1 MKGRTEAFEKC
12 LCQAVKK
19 HLKKKPANRDSEREK
34 SVKKKSARSLALL
47 TAAAMTATT
56 FFGTGIPAVQAAD
69 EWIGDEDLKDNST
82 DAPEKDTVLP
92 STNQYNY
99 QKEELA
105 AFCHFGPNTFNEI
118 EWGEHYGDQK
128 PNEIFRL
135 TEDFDAKTLVNAVK
149 DAGFHKLIVTA
160 KHHDG
165 FCIWDSKWTTYDVAP
180 ENYPESPDVKR
191 DVLAEI
197 SAACTEADIDMGL
210 YLSPWDIHDDSYGY
224 YDAEGNALV
233 GKDGQPLNGKTWEEV
248 EELDVDDYNDYY
260 NNQLEEILSNEKYG
274 NKGHFVEVWM
284 DGAKGSGANAQ
295 NYDFERWFE
304 TIQKYEGKASQKYDS
319 DCMLFGANAYTTVR
333 WIGNENGTADKNTWS
348 KSIVD
353 YKNNTINSNSIGG
366 HTVGFEDG
374 NQWTVPEADARI
386 TSGWFWGTTKA
397 APKSLEALGNMYFSS
412 VGHNATLL
420 LNIPPN
426 NQGTVDDAI
435 LERLAEFGD
444 NIEET
449 FDENFAMAE
458 SAEVKASNVRGKDT
472 AFGPGMTVDGKD
484 DTYWTTDDGT
494 NEGSLLIDLGSAK
507 KFDVVSIEE
516 AIQNG
521 QRINNYKVEYRNG
534 SGEWTLLDEGETI
547 GAKRLIR
554 TGAVTA
560 DQIRITVG
568 TTEDK
573 VPMISEV
580 GVYKASE
587 GFELAAAA
595 PTGMDV
601 IDIED
606 TDTSDG
612 TGFTFTKG
620 TWTKETGSSFVNETN
635 RWANAGAEL
644 TLKFNGTKVYLVGT
658 TDPNH
663 GKATITIDGGTP
675 VQIDTNGT
683 ERATGQIWFS
693 SEDLDDG
700 PHTLTLRVD
709 TKAIGIE
716 AAYVINNGGVGM
728 IGLEADEFT
737 MNEDETMN
745 VKIVRVGGTN
755 GRIKAYLAPN
765 PGSAIQ
771 DDFYTE
777 PVVVTLGNGES
788 ETTVPVITRRN
799 TKKTGTQD
807 FSIELNSP
815 SSGLILGFIDMA
827 TVHILDAESMTKEQL
842 QELVDSADGYAEALY
857 AGDWDAFEDAL
868 ATAEALLAQEKP
880 DALAMGRA
888 YADLRNA
895 MDNLTKRT
903 QFTAEDPVVFP
914 TKQGQTVRAE
924 AELLE
929 LDSSGAAEGKEIRLT
944 EDSSCSNGYCINWFE
959 SGNKMYMYYE
969 APQAGTYEVTFKYA
983 SGRTASNPNKFAISE
998 ANNKVNA
1005 EEQSVTGDGGN
1016 DWQEKTFELEVTE
1029 AGAGVIT
1036 FSTEAGGPKIDYFE
1050 ITPKDIAF
1058 TYDVKVSATAGGTV
1072 TPAGTTSVV
1081 EGGDVEIAITPDSGY
1096 AVSQVLINGTDDVAD
1111 QVVDGKYTVTNVQ
1124 KDTNIDVIF
1133 RFVNYTEENRF
1144 NFPTEVDADAT
1155 VLEAEY
1161 FTLHNSGEGEQWP
1174 LEIAEAA
1181 TGEDGWPSGGK
1192 YINSLNTGDS
1202 ISVPYYAEK
1211 TGTYHV
1217 TMVYKSGST
1226 ANAISWSE
1234 ANGKIT
1240 ADKIDSVPEAEAW
1253 PTNPVRHTTEF
1264 DFVVTTPGAGVL
1276 TIAAGESNGP
1286 MIDKFD
1292 IVLTEETGT
1301 IADKIDLEIAIQAA
1315 ERELAKENTYT
1326 DESKEALLAA
1336 VDAAKAVLN
1345 NADATQAQA
1354 DEQIAALEAAI
1365 DDLAY
1370 ISYAIKTSVEGNV
1383 GGTVTASAESVDRN
1397 GSVDLAVTPALG
1409 YTASSLTVNG
1419 TEASGFYAPNGTYT
1433 ISNITA
1439 DQTVVAT
1446 FEKTGYTEA
1455 EPFEF
1460 PTESETVT
1468 LEAESFTLFN
1478 TNGDTEQWKLGIST
1492 GDWASGGKFV
1502 NSIEPGD
1509 VIKVPYTAKAGTY
1522 LVKATYR
1529 SGSASNQLVW
1539 SSDGKITE
1547 GSVSAGASDS
1557 SVTNTTEEFEVV
1569 VTEDGAGVWTFT
1581 GPSGKSPQLDK
1592 FEIRMKGAEPEPAEE
1607 YTVEA
1612 SVEGGHGTVSVDPEN
1627 GTVAAGGEATITFT
1641 PDEGY
1646 AVGKVTVN
1654 GTEAEVTGN
1663 SYTISNISA
1672 DTTVVVTY
1680 EFDYYTKGAPFC
1692 FPAAVGEK
1700 ETVQAEHFVLHDN
1713 GDGKG
1718 AISESDAEWAEGG
1731 KFVNWFN
1738 TGDSIVLNYYA
1749 QKAGEY
1755 KFTMRYQSG
1764 SDSNAISWSGGKIEA
1779 GSLNSVE
1786 ADDPS
1791 SLQPRTVEFTVN
1803 VTEAGAGQLTI
1814 TAGEQNAPQT
1824 DQFVIE
1830 LVKETG
1836 AAEVDKDALAQAI
1849 TDAEAKAG
1857 QTDVYTADS
1866 IAKLKEAIAAAQAV
1880 YDNPEAS
1887 QADVDAQ
1894 AAALEAAV
1902 EALEEIQV
1910 PETYTITASA
1920 GEGGSIDPSGE
1931 VTVNAGET
1939 QTFTI
1944 TADEGYVIADV
1955 KVNGESVGVVES
1967 YEMDAAGTIEAV
1979 FEAES
1984 TQPDPETPTRE
1995 DLWDALEAAKALLE
2009 QTDKYTEASLAAYQE
2024 VYDTAYLTYESDNA
2038 GADDFAAAIKALE
2051 DGKALLEEKGSET
2064 PDPTPGEDPDKPG
2077 TGGQDKPGAD
2087 TDKPGAGTDKPDK
2100 GSSADKAVQTGDSSS
2115 PILWA
2120 AVLAAACA
2128 AGTAAVRTRTKKTK

>member
-1 MKGRTEAFEKC
+1 M
-12 LCQAVKK
+12 
-19 HLKKKPANRDSEREK
+19 
-34 SVKKKSARSLALL
+34 KKKSARSLALL

-1081 EGGDVEIAITPDSGY
+1081 EGGDVEITVTPDSGY

-1111 QVVDGKYTVTNVQ
+1111 QVVDGKYTVTDVQ

-1144 NFPTEVDADAT
+1144 NFPTVEGEENKVT
-1155 VLEAEY
+1155 LEAENMI
-1161 FTLHNSGEGEQWP
+1161 LHNVGDEPKWFVQVSD
-1174 LEIAEAA
+1174 AEWAN
-1181 TGEDGWPSGGK
+1181 GGK
-1192 YINSLNTGDS
+1192 YVNAMNAGDTAQLY
-1202 ISVPYYAEK
+1202 YYAEK
-1211 TGTYHV
+1211 TGTYEA
-1217 TMVYKSGST
+1217 TLQYRSGDKNNSMT
-1226 ANAISWSE
+1226 WAE
-1234 ANGKIT
+1234 ADGKIQSGELESVEGEENAT
-1240 ADKIDSVPEAEAW
+1240 TTHTVKLIWTVDK
-1253 PTNPVRHTTEF
+1253 
-1264 DFVVTTPGAGVL
+1264 PGAGVL
-1276 TIAAGESNGP
+1276 TFTAGEKNAP
-1286 MIDKFD
+1286 QLDKFD
-1292 IVLTEETGT
+1292 IVLTKETGT

-1326 DESKEALLAA
+1326 DGSKHALQAV
-1336 VDAAKAVLN
+1336 VDAAKGVLN
-1345 NADATQAQA
+1345 NEAATQAQA
-1354 DEQIAALEAAI
+1354 DEQVAALEEAM
-1365 DDLAY
+1365 DGLTY
-1370 ISYAIKTSVEGNV
+1370 ISYAITTSVAGNV
-1383 GGTVTASAESVDRN
+1383 GGTVTASAATVDRN
-1397 GSVDLAVTPALG
+1397 GSVSLTVTPALG

-1439 DQTVVAT
+1439 NQEVVAT
-1446 FEKTGYTEA
+1446 FEKTGYTE
-1455 EPFEF
+1455 EDPFEF
-1460 PTESETVT
+1460 PTGSDAVT

-1569 VTEDGAGVWTFT
+1569 VTKDGAGVWIFT

-1592 FEIRMKGAEPEPAEE
+1592 FEIRLKGAEPEPAEE

-1627 GTVAAGGEATITFT
+1627 GTVAAGGEATVTFT

-1654 GTEAEVTGN
+1654 GTEVQVTGN
-1663 SYTISNISA
+1663 SYTISDIAENK
-1672 DTTVVVTY
+1672 TVIVTY
-1680 EFDYYTKGAPFC
+1680 VLDYYTADAPFD

-1700 ETVQAEHFVLHDN
+1700 KTVQAEHFVLHDN

-1786 ADDPS
+1786 ADNPS

-1830 LVKETG
+1830 LVEETG
-1836 AAEVDKDALAQAI
+1836 EAEVNKDALAQAI

-1880 YDNPEAS
+1880 YDNGAATQ
-1887 QADVDAQ
+1887 QAVDEQ
-1894 AAALEAAV
+1894 V
-1902 EALEEIQV
+1902 EILNNFQLVEIPAYKV
-1910 PETYTITASA
+1910 TYTA
-1920 GEGGSIDPSGE
+1920 GQDGSLEISGDDLQDDGTVKEGGSVSYTAKADNTFVIDTL
-1931 VTVNAGET
+1931 TVNGQAVAEAEGKTEYAGT
-1939 QTFTI
+1939 VTDI
-1944 TADEGYVIADV
+1944 KADV
-1955 KVNGESVGVVES
+1955 EISV
-1967 YEMDAAGTIEAV
+1967 T
-1979 FEAES
+1979 FRAES
-1984 TQPDPETPTRE
+1984 TQPDPE
-1995 DLWDALEAAKALLE
+1995 D
-2009 QTDKYTEASLAAYQE
+2009 
-2024 VYDTAYLTYESDNA
+2024 
-2038 GADDFAAAIKALE
+2038 
-2051 DGKALLEEKGSET
+2051 

-2128 AGTAAVRTRTKKTK
+2128 AGAAAVRTRTKKTK

>member
-1 MKGRTEAFEKC
+1 M
-12 LCQAVKK
+12 
-19 HLKKKPANRDSEREK
+19 
-34 SVKKKSARSLALL
+34 KKKSARSLALL

-118 EWGEHYGDQK
+118 EWGEHYGDKK

-353 YKNNTINSNSIGG
+353 YKNNTINSNSTGG

-435 LERLAEFGD
+435 LDRLAEFGD

-458 SAEVKASNVRGKDT
+458 TAEVKASNVRGKDT
-472 AFGPGMTVDGKD
+472 AFGPGMTVDGED

-580 GVYKASE
+580 GVFKASE

-612 TGFTFTKG
+612 TGFTFTNG

-663 GKATITIDGGTP
+663 GKATITIDDGP
-675 VQIDTNGT
+675 SVQVDTNGT

-914 TKQGQTVRAE
+914 TKRGQTVKAE

-929 LDSSGAAEGKEIRLT
+929 RDSSGAAEGKEIRLT

-1397 GSVDLAVTPALG
+1397 GSVDIAVTPALG

-1680 EFDYYTKGAPFC
+1680 EFDYYTKGAPFY

-1920 GEGGSIDPSGE
+1920 GVGGSINPSGE
-1931 VTVNAGET
+1931 VKVKAGET

-1967 YEMDAAGTIEAV
+1967 YEMDVAGTIEAV
-1979 FEAES
+1979 FEAKS

>member
-1 MKGRTEAFEKC
+1 M
-12 LCQAVKK
+12 
-19 HLKKKPANRDSEREK
+19 
-34 SVKKKSARSLALL
+34 KKKSARSLALL

-56 FFGTGIPAVQAAD
+56 FFGTGIPVVQAAD

-118 EWGEHYGDQK
+118 EWGENYGDK
-128 PNEIFRL
+128 TPNQIFTL
-135 TEDFDAKTLVNAVK
+135 TKDFDAETLVKAVQE
-149 DAGFHKLIVTA
+149 AGFHKLIVTA

-165 FCIWDSKWTTYDVAP
+165 FCIWDSEYTDYDVAAAT
-180 ENYPESPDVKR
+180 NYPGDAATQRR
-191 DVLAEI
+191 DILEEI
-197 SAACTEADIDMGL
+197 SAACTEHDIDMGL

-224 YDAEGNALV
+224 YDANGNALV
-233 GKDGQPLNGKTWEEV
+233 DENGQPLNGRTWEEV
-248 EELDVDDYNDYY
+248 EKLDVDDYNEYY
-260 NNQLEEILSNEKYG
+260 NNQLQEILGDDRYG
-274 NKGHFVEVWM
+274 NDGHFVEVWM

-295 NYDFERWFE
+295 TYDFERWFD
-304 TIQKYEGKASQKYDS
+304 TIQKNEGIASGEYDS
-319 DCMLFGANAYTTVR
+319 DCMLFGAQAYTTVR

-353 YKNNTINSNSIGG
+353 YDNNTINSNSTGG
-366 HTVGFEDG
+366 HTLGFEDG

-458 SAEVKASNVRGKDT
+458 TAEVKASNVRGKDT

-494 NEGSLLIDLGSAK
+494 NKGSLLIDLGSAK

-534 SGEWTLLDEGETI
+534 SGEWTVLDEGETI

-568 TTEDK
+568 TTDDK

-635 RWANAGAEL
+635 RWANTGAEF

-663 GKATITIDGGTP
+663 GKATITIDDGP
-675 VQIDTNGT
+675 SVQVDTNGT

-745 VKIVRVGGTN
+745 VKIVRVGGTK
-755 GRIKAYLAPN
+755 GRVKAYLSPN

-777 PVVVTLGNGES
+777 PTVVTLGDGES
-788 ETTVPVITRRN
+788 ETTVPVTTRRN
-799 TKKTGTQD
+799 TNTTGTQD

-827 TVHILDAESMTKEQL
+827 TVHILDAESMTKDQL

-857 AGDWDAFEDAL
+857 AGDWAAFKDAL
-868 ATAEALLAQEKP
+868 ATAEALLAQGKP

-888 YADLRNA
+888 YADLQNA

-903 QFTAEDPVVFP
+903 QFTADDPVVFP
-914 TKQGQTVRAE
+914 TKWGQTVKAE

-929 LDSSGAAEGKEIRLT
+929 LDSTDAAEGKEIRLT

-969 APQAGTYEVTFKYA
+969 APQAGIYEVTFKYA

-1016 DWQEKTFELEVTE
+1016 DWQEKTFDLEVTE

-1072 TPAGTTSVV
+1072 TPAGTISVV
-1081 EGGDVEIAITPDSGY
+1081 EGGNVELAVTPDPGY
-1096 AVSQVLINGTDDVAD
+1096 AVSQVLINGEDVAD
-1111 QVVDGKYTVTNVQ
+1111 QVVDGKYTVTDVQ
-1124 KDTNIDVIF
+1124 KDTNINVIF

-1144 NFPTEVDADAT
+1144 NFPTVEGEENKVT
-1155 VLEAEY
+1155 LEAENMI
-1161 FTLHNSGEGEQWP
+1161 LHNVGDEPKWFVQVSD
-1174 LEIAEAA
+1174 AEWAN
-1181 TGEDGWPSGGK
+1181 GGK
-1192 YINSLNTGDS
+1192 YVNAMNVGDTAQLY
-1202 ISVPYYAEK
+1202 YYAEK
-1211 TGTYHV
+1211 TGTYEA
-1217 TMVYKSGST
+1217 TLQYRSGDAKNSMT
-1226 ANAISWSE
+1226 WAE
-1234 ANGKIT
+1234 ADGKIQSGELGSVEGEENAT
-1240 ADKIDSVPEAEAW
+1240 TTHTVKLTWTVDK
-1253 PTNPVRHTTEF
+1253 
-1264 DFVVTTPGAGVL
+1264 PGAGVL
-1276 TIAAGESNGP
+1276 TFTAGEKNAP
-1286 MIDKFD
+1286 QLDKFD
-1292 IVLTEETGT
+1292 IVLTEETGA
-1301 IADKIDLEIAIQAA
+1301 IADKIDLEIAIQTA

-1326 DESKEALLAA
+1326 EESRQALRAV
-1336 VDAAKAVLN
+1336 VDAAKEVLN
-1345 NADATQAQA
+1345 NEAATQAQA
-1354 DEQIAALEAAI
+1354 DEQVAALEEAM
-1365 DDLAY
+1365 DGLTY
-1370 ISYAIKTSVEGNV
+1370 ISYAITTSVAGNV
-1383 GGTVTASAESVDRN
+1383 GGTVTASAATVDRN
-1397 GSVDLAVTPALG
+1397 GSVNLTVTPALG

-1439 DQTVVAT
+1439 DQAVVAT

-1455 EPFEF
+1455 EPFAF
-1460 PTESETVT
+1460 PTGSETVT

-1478 TNGDTEQWKLGIST
+1478 INGDTEQWKLGISD
-1492 GDWASGGKFV
+1492 GSWASGGKFV

-1529 SGSASNQLVW
+1529 SGSTSNQLVW

-1569 VTEDGAGVWTFT
+1569 VTADGAGVWTFT

-1592 FEIRMKGAEPEPAEE
+1592 FEIRLKDAEPEPAEE

-1627 GTVAAGGEATITFT
+1627 GTVTAGGEATVTFT

-1646 AVGKVTVN
+1646 AVGKVTIN
-1654 GTEAEVTGN
+1654 DTEAEVTGN
-1663 SYTISNISA
+1663 SYTISDISA

-1680 EFDYYTKGAPFC
+1680 EFDYYTEGAPFY
-1692 FPAAVGEK
+1692 FPETVGEK

-1718 AISESDAEWAEGG
+1718 AIRESDAEWAEGG

-1764 SDSNAISWSGGKIEA
+1764 SASNAISWSGGKIEA

-1830 LVKETG
+1830 LVEETG
-1836 AAEVDKDALAQAI
+1836 EAEVNKDALAQAI
-1849 TDAEAKAG
+1849 TEAEAKTG

-1880 YDNPEAS
+1880 YDNGAATQ
-1887 QADVDAQ
+1887 QAVDEQ
-1894 AAALEAAV
+1894 V
-1902 EALEEIQV
+1902 EILNNFQLVEIPAYKV
-1910 PETYTITASA
+1910 TYTAGQDGRLEISGDDLQDDGTVKEGGSVSYTAKA
-1920 GEGGSIDPSGE
+1920 GEGFVIDTL
-1931 VTVNAGET
+1931 TVNGQPVAEAAGKTEYT
-1939 QTFTI
+1939 GTVTDI
-1944 TADEGYVIADV
+1944 KADV
-1955 KVNGESVGVVES
+1955 EISV
-1967 YEMDAAGTIEAV
+1967 T
-1979 FEAES
+1979 FRAES
-1984 TQPDPETPTRE
+1984 TQPDPE
-1995 DLWDALEAAKALLE
+1995 D
-2009 QTDKYTEASLAAYQE
+2009 
-2024 VYDTAYLTYESDNA
+2024 
-2038 GADDFAAAIKALE
+2038 
-2051 DGKALLEEKGSET
+2051 

-2128 AGTAAVRTRTKKTK
+2128 AGAAAVRTRTKKTK